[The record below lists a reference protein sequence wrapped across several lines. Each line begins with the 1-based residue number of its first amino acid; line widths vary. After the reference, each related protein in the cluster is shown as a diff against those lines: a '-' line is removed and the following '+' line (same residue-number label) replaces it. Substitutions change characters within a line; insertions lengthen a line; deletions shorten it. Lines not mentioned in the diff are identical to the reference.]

1 MHNFIK
7 DLRNG
12 FHLLVREPI
21 FAGFALAALGLGIG
35 ATTAIFSLVN
45 GILLQPLP
53 YRQPQQLYLIRE
65 IVPQMGQM
73 EGSWPANLRNFDA
86 WRNHSQSF
94 SEMAVAEPMS
104 ADFASANEAKEIYGA
119 HVSANIFGMLGISV
133 RLGRTFLPSED
144 ELGRD
149 NVVIVTNSFWRQE
162 LRSDATIIGKA
173 ITLNGVPNVVIGV
186 LPASFRFFKGDQL
199 GARVQFGSQI
209 EFFKP
214 LGVDLGKVFPL
225 GNFRFAAIARLKPGI
240 TPARALA
247 DLNVVQAQIANDLA
261 KGGSRKIELRA
272 QLTSLDSEVI
282 GSSRQGL
289 LLLLGSVATVLLI
302 VCVNLAGLALVR
314 ASRRSREAAIR
325 ISLGAS
331 RARLVSQTLIEA
343 LPFSLLGGLLGIAF
357 TFLGLKWLM
366 ASAPVDLPRLDQVHI
381 DLTVLL
387 FCIGIS
393 VATGILFA
401 ILPAWRVSL
410 VDPQLTL
417 RSGGTTMTADRAGRT
432 LRQSLIVF
440 EVALTVLLVIVA
452 GTLSISLVRVLH
464 VDKGFDADRI
474 LTMDVAL
481 PPQSYSQQ
489 ADRLHFYDTTRLAV
503 SNLPLVRSAAWIS
516 KLPLEGQAVILVVNV
531 PGIVEQDYSK
541 LMANFRFGSPDY
553 FRTLGIPLLAGR
565 PFDEADRGKNVAVIS
580 RAVADRVWPGENP
593 IGRQFHPGANN
604 APLTEVIGI
613 VADIRSVRLD
623 EPPLPMVYLPYWE
636 LQTPATAS
644 LVVRTYGDMASS
656 SAVEIKR
663 ALRGVGPQVPIV
675 KVRKMGQI
683 ITDSVAGRRFQML
696 LAQSFAVCALF
707 LAGLGV
713 FSVAAYSVSQRRH
726 ELSIRLALGATTSN
740 VRRLIVRDGM
750 KPIFL
755 GMLAGVAL
763 SFVVGRALNSLFF
776 GVRMANPL
784 MLSLSAIVVLAV
796 GTLACYLPAAVASRI
811 NPMEVLRTD

>member
-1 MHNFIK
+1 MQNIIK

-12 FHLLVREPI
+12 FRLLVREPI
-21 FAGFALAALGLGIG
+21 FAGFAVAALGLGIG

-65 IVPQMGQM
+65 IVPQMGQT

-119 HVSANIFGMLGISV
+119 HVSANLLALFGISV
-133 RLGRTFLPSED
+133 RLGRTFLPLED
-144 ELGRD
+144 EPGRD
-149 NVVIVTNSFWRQE
+149 NVVIVTDTFWRQE
-162 LRSDATIIGKA
+162 LRSDPAIIGKA
-173 ITLNGVPNVVIGV
+173 INLNGVPNEVIGV
-186 LPASFRFFKGDQL
+186 LPASFRFFKNDQL
-199 GARVQFGSQI
+199 GPRVQFGSQI

-214 LGVDLGKVFPL
+214 LGIDPSTIFPL

-240 TPARALA
+240 TPPRALA
-247 DLNVVQAQIANDLA
+247 DLNVVQAQIASDLA

-314 ASRRSREAAIR
+314 ASRRSRDAAIR

-357 TFLGLKWLM
+357 AYLGLEWLM

-393 VATGILFA
+393 LATGILFA
-401 ILPAWRVSL
+401 ILPAWRISR

-440 EVALTVLLVIVA
+440 GVALTVLLVIVA
-452 GTLSISLVRVLH
+452 GTLSTSLVRVLR

-489 ADRLHFYDTTRLAV
+489 ADRLHFYDATRLAV
-503 SNLPLVRSAAWIS
+503 SSLPLVRSAAWIS
-516 KLPLEGQAVILVVNV
+516 KLPLEGQAFILVVNV

-553 FRTLGIPLLAGR
+553 FRTMGIPLLAGR
-565 PFDEADRGKNVAVIS
+565 LFDEADRGKNVAVIS

-593 IGRQFHPGANN
+593 VGRQFHPGANN
-604 APLTEVIGI
+604 APLAEVIGV

-636 LQTPATAS
+636 LQTPVTAS
-644 LVVRTYGDMASS
+644 LVVRTYGDTASS
-656 SAVEIKR
+656 SAVDIKR
-663 ALRGVGPQVPIV
+663 ALRGVDPQVPIV
-675 KVRKMGQI
+675 KVRTMGQI

-696 LAQSFAVCALF
+696 LAQSFAFCALF

-726 ELSIRLALGATTSN
+726 ELGIRLALGATTSN

-755 GMLAGVAL
+755 GMLVGVAL

-776 GVRMANPL
+776 GVRMANPF

-796 GTLACYLPAAVASRI
+796 GTLACYLPAATTSRI